1 MSESVLF
8 IRDTLYSC
16 ICPLCSLRHGKS
28 PKGGERDIEI
38 KLCES
43 CDIGLTKEQLASH
56 LASVR
61 SNSHLKKRTRQ
72 RKAASKKSS
81 SV

>member
-1 MSESVLF
+1 MEKDCY
-8 IRDTLYSC
+8 IIDDYSAC
-16 ICPLCSLRHGKS
+16 CPLCSLRHGKS

-38 KLCES
+38 KLCEK
-43 CDIGLTKEQLASH
+43 CDIGLTKEQLANH

-61 SNSHLKKRTRQ
+61 SNQHLKKRTRQ
-72 RKAASKKSS
+72 RKAASKNQTS